1 VVAVTAGLSD
11 VSLDGG
17 SVASALLGFGIAAA
31 IWYAYF
37 ETVSSSALSRERV
50 GASFLWG
57 YGHLFA
63 FAGIAAAAVGVELAI
78 EAGAHGDH
86 GLWFATRL
94 MVCAGPAA
102 FLLAL
107 AAIHKTTIRAWDTV
121 MTQRMGAI
129 AVLLGVAAF
138 GRGLAPALLVGI
150 VFVVLTV
157 TVAFDVVRA
166 GGKGLAAEDAPGDET
181 HVPGPV

>member
-1 VVAVTAGLSD
+1 MN
-11 VSLDGG
+11 
-17 SVASALLGFGIAAA
+17 AS
-31 IWYAYF
+31 
-37 ETVSSSALSRERV
+37 

-86 GLWFATRL
+86 GLSLATRL
-94 MVCAGPAA
+94 MLCGGPAA

-107 AAIHKTTIRAWDTV
+107 AAIHEARSGRGTRV

-129 AVLLGVAAF
+129 AALLGVAAF
-138 GRGLAPALLVGI
+138 GRGLA
-150 VFVVLTV
+150 
-157 TVAFDVVRA
+157 A
-166 GGKGLAAEDAPGDET
+166 GDRWWASCSWCSR
-181 HVPGPV
+181 